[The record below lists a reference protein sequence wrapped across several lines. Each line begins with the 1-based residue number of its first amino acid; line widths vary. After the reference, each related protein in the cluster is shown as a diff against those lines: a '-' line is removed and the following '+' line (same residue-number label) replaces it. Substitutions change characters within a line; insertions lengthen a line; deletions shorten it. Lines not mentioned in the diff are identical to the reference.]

1 MRIYIN
7 IFTPCMNVYLHIMY
21 VGVHYMHIR
30 SCYYR
35 EIENSIKVTEN
46 WNFHLCKIFH
56 QKAISILISP
66 LDVSFV
72 RWDETRIEFHLSPV
86 FTANK
91 LQSFI
96 ILLGY
101 QMNFSFWFSFDPL
114 YLIGL
119 LLVAIWTCF
128 CLF

>member
-1 MRIYIN
+1 
-7 IFTPCMNVYLHIMY
+7 MY
-21 VGVHYMHIR
+21 DIVILGVHYMHIR

-66 LDVSFV
+66 LDVSFG
-72 RWDETRIEFHLSPV
+72 RWDGSRIESLLSPV

-96 ILLGY
+96 APRY
-101 QMNFSFWFSFDPL
+101 PE
-114 YLIGL
+114 
-119 LLVAIWTCF
+119 
-128 CLF
+128 